1 MLKLMYYVPESHL
14 ESTKQAIF
22 QAGAGQFSQ
31 DGQLTYTQCAWQ
43 VKGIGQFMPMLGSH
57 PFLGTSNQL
66 EQVEEWRVEV
76 IVAKEMARQVKTA
89 LLDSHPYEEVAY
101 EFYTILTID

>member
-1 MLKLMYYVPESHL
+1 MLKLVYYVPETHL

-31 DGQLTYTQCAWQ
+31 NGQLTYTQCAWQ
-43 VKGIGQFMPMLGSH
+43 VKGMGQFMPMSGSN